1 MAAAAGSTHGGAWEQ
16 QPLSRLQSAP
26 VTLHL
31 TSADSVRSST
41 GCVYM
46 YAALQDKSLH
56 KYKVVVPTTMPAA
69 KAKVRLISSITL
81 LIDLCCGPRLHA
93 ALGVLLPVHANLT
106 DIDAIPSETCKH
118 PHSDFK
124 HQHANCKGVVSTAR
138 RDEASGGMQ
147 QLTRSCIVAQY
158 THSALKAHCH
168 LRLAERQHLP
178 CTLLMQVLPLLSPE
192 RGFPVQKGCRALL
205 LDKLGC
211 LLAAASDG
219 CCYLLDA
226 ESLHQDA
233 RLVLHPS
240 QTGLPVPC
248 SCCTNNP
255 VCNCTC
261 QKLDGA
267 SICVL

>member
-1 MAAAAGSTHGGAWEQ
+1 VKWPCKSNTACADHGRCSGQHSWRRLGAAALVETAICPSHSSLD
-16 QPLSRLQSAP
+16 LSRQCE
-26 VTLHL
+26 VKHW
-31 TSADSVRSST
+31 V
-41 GCVYM
+41 CV
-46 YAALQDKSLH
+46 H
-56 KYKVVVPTTMPAA
+56 VCGP
-69 KAKVRLISSITL
+69 L

-233 RLVLHPS
+233 RLILHPS